1 MLKTAELPLPQEGS
15 DYRLAIHFLAHP
27 NTQLFMMFRW
37 IQECR
42 RAQYAEWGVRV
53 AISPRARRQ
62 AFGLRPSCVRRRCGL
77 PRWEAFR
84 DGSLKWLDGVPNAL
98 AYRLRGFAITP
109 IRPCPTPTGDYSP
122 PLCSP
127 WRVAPVVFKP

>member
-1 MLKTAELPLPQEGS
+1 MLKTAELPPPQGGS

-27 NTQLFMMFRW
+27 NAQLFMMFCW
-37 IQECR
+37 IQACR

-53 AISPRARRQ
+53 AILLRAWRQ

-77 PRWEAFR
+77 PCWEAFR
-84 DGSLKWLDGVPNAL
+84 DDSLKWLDGVSDAL

-109 IRPCPTPTGDYSP
+109 IHPCPTLPGDYSP
-122 PLCSP
+122 SLCSP
-127 WRVAPVVFKP
+127 WRAAPVVFKL